1 MRGLAVEEAF
11 LELYQDV
18 AQAGAMPGV
27 DTAGLLRWLGQRPLY
42 VCCLLQRLSGP
53 DGFEAVYLPSSG
65 MLRFSLAQVGLKRTL
80 DEWRALPQAFPPDA
94 REAHVFEHAL
104 SEALEAPWPLKDL
117 GSPFIAAAAI
127 AEVFAAVD
135 AEPVAVWMAGP
146 WAQGRTALAVRLV
159 YTTAHLPGAVAEDL
173 RRRLSRL
180 RLGAELPVEP
190 VAIAGDLVALY
201 QEPHVDL
208 TEPVKAA
215 LASRAEAPS
224 EPLEEGFTGTLG
236 EVRVTGRMKAGPANW
251 TLRPFVDPDLWTE
264 GQRRTANVAALRL
277 AAKVSDPAAL
287 GPAER
292 AVLGAYSGWGG
303 VSWQKI
309 PDDVRPA
316 RAAGILYEYYTP
328 TRFCRAVWHVLERL
342 HEQGYFPSQVRALEP
357 SAGIGRFIATG
368 PTHLDWT
375 AVELAPESAQ
385 LLRLLQPDVELH
397 QTAFERFVV
406 TGHGPYDLLVANPPY
421 TGRGAL
427 LNVDPAGKR
436 WSEEAHYFLEA
447 GSRLLAPGGVM
458 VQLVPL
464 GALQGVTAIKLRET
478 LLRRCRFLGAYMPPS
493 ELFPGARL
501 NLCLQFWWKRPG
513 ELTGEL
519 SEGDKA
525 ILHGRYPLSA
535 EGLRNTGG
543 VWGKAA
549 RQGRRPGQKEAQ
561 EVYGTF
567 DPEHLARMELR
578 VVPPE
583 ELEAVVGMRE
593 AAHANV
599 RRETATDRREKGEG
613 AAPLRDDPMVG
624 SARRLGARIHRFF
637 DVARQ
642 DSALAEVAR
651 PELLADV
658 QAWVAKHGNPHG
670 KPGLRGSQERDVVAF
685 LAAVKQNGTLPPALL
700 APAADVFLGGFRGRR
715 DDLFES
721 AEYMARQAGHVEL
734 DALPKLYTGR
744 AVGSTETDPRWADWA
759 LVQLFERGAR
769 AGAWAMMPRQVYLAG
784 DLYERLEGLGKGGAR
799 EPWQERLEARQRE
812 WLIEAINPLPMSD
825 IDADLRSGWV
835 PLEALEEYLTEA
847 NHRERPSLEWK
858 DGYLEG
864 TNVYGEEVWNV
875 LAYINRESKVDE
887 VDTEGLVSRRMRQT
901 GEIEAR
907 IAEDKAMNAKFL
919 AWLREHPRWQVEV
932 ADIYNRLFRGRR
944 PFIPSSDPVPIARA
958 SGRIKL
964 KPHQNNAIRT
974 VTAMGGGLV
983 GHDVGLGKTFFA
995 LGLVAWW
1002 RQQGKA
1008 RRPLIVVPKQVL
1020 VNWLLEARRLLP
1032 DYDVLTIGVT
1042 EVGPGQYVEDS
1053 KATKARKWHEYAQGD
1068 HELCIVTMPAFL
1080 DVAVSPSKKKEI
1092 YERSV
1097 WFQRE
1102 EALAKREDTYQEKL
1116 LQQQRVELDELRR
1129 EKGEAVEEVR
1139 KGPRSVYSW
1148 ERERDEKRLKKA
1160 EGEVTRLGKKIKKL
1174 EEDIAKREARLG
1186 EAPAG
1191 TRALEE
1197 ARQAYEEFVAR
1208 RELQQ
1213 GDAIWWEDL
1222 GIDLLII
1229 DEAQNFKNLVAPEA
1243 RYGQVPK
1250 YLGAPPG
1257 DTKRCWDLF
1266 AKAQVVRE
1274 QTEGTGIVLL
1284 TGTPLKNS
1292 PVELYTLLLYIRPQ
1306 LWSERGIHNVE
1317 QFIDR
1322 YLSIEPDL
1330 VITPTGKVD
1339 TSPVVAGFQ
1348 NLGELRAMLALIMDY
1363 RIASDVGLR
1372 VPEVEA
1378 EYIEVPM
1385 QDGAE
1390 ELYQELR
1397 EKAEEAVKSKTG
1409 ETEEGEHYLSIIDKM
1424 HKAAQDLR
1432 LVDFELYQDAPTP
1445 PKYLALGERILRTCD
1460 YSGSGCMPSC
1470 AHIVFID
1477 SVAAHNWA
1485 TDSLVEQGIP
1495 RDRIARL
1502 QGKVD
1507 LEERQAI
1514 VDGLNGEWEYQDGR
1528 WVAIRP
1534 PLYDVVIGN
1543 SPVMAEGMN
1552 LQTRACGIHHLEM
1565 PWEPATVQQRNGRG
1579 VRQGNLSH
1587 LIRTGAP
1594 PDADLGAVNIYYY
1607 QTRRSFDA
1615 YRLQLVAGKR
1625 EWQGTLLRGAEG
1637 SMNNPM
1643 AGAKMSADDWLLAL
1657 AANPEQ
1663 AKIRL
1668 AAVTAA
1674 HTARRLNRQRNEAA
1688 TALIRYAGYA
1698 RSIKHVKNPDV
1709 LFQYKREMS
1718 RLRDYLLRLP
1728 DDVFRYKD
1736 LIDRS
1741 AELDLY
1747 YEPGHDF
1754 AWVQG
1759 DVLCATPKTG
1769 SGMLRFRLL
1778 AVSSTQRAVTIR
1790 IEGEWFAR
1798 HLTVD
1803 ALWAQGD
1810 IAHDCSPWDP
1820 ERDEKRR
1827 HKVQA
1832 FDWKNLSRV
1841 PDELLEADGTWLWEN
1856 VALAPYYN
1864 VQGSTT
1870 PEAGGYPSRTGDAIL
1885 FVPWTERKPERLPVW
1900 PTRAGIIDFLRYYQ
1914 GDKKT
1919 RRTLLD
1925 GWFNLNPWQV
1935 NQIRRE
1941 AGIGGEEEIDKPKEK
1956 PEKKP
1961 EKEKGN
1967 AARHGA

>member
-1 MRGLAVEEAF
+1 MQGHDVEQAF

-18 AQAGAMPGV
+18 VQAGAMPGV
-27 DTAGLLRWLGQRPLY
+27 DMAGLLRWLQQRPLY

-53 DGFEAVYLPSSG
+53 DGYAQVYLPSSG
-65 MLRFSLAQVGLKRTL
+65 LLRFSIAQVGLRRTL
-80 DEWRALPQAFPPDA
+80 EEWRGLPQPFVPDP
-94 REAHVFEHAL
+94 REAHIFEHAL
-104 SEALEAPWPLKDL
+104 SEALEAPWPVKDL
-117 GSPFIAAAAI
+117 GSQHIAADRL
-127 AEVFAAVD
+127 AEVFSAAG
-135 AEPVAVWMAGP
+135 AEPVQVWIGGP
-146 WAQGRTALAVRLV
+146 WAQGRAAPVLRIIYA
-159 YTTAHLPGAVAEDL
+159 TAHLPSATAEAL
-173 RRRLSRL
+173 RRGLGRL
-180 RLGAELPVEP
+180 RLGADLPVEP
-190 VAIAGDLVALY
+190 MAVAGDLVALY
-201 QEPHVDL
+201 QEPHIDL
-208 TEPVKAA
+208 TEPIKAA
-215 LASRAEAPS
+215 LAAQAEGPA
-224 EPLEEGFTGTLG
+224 EPLEEGFTGELG
-236 EVRVTGRMKAGPANW
+236 EVKVSGKMKTGPADW
-251 TLRPFVDPDLWTE
+251 TLRTFVDPDLWTE
-264 GQRRTANVAALRL
+264 AQRRTANVAALRL
-277 AAKVSDPAAL
+277 AARLTDP
-287 GPAER
+287 GQVGEAER
-292 AVLGAYSGWGG
+292 LVFAAYSGWGG
-303 VSWQKI
+303 ISWNKI
-309 PDDVRPA
+309 PEDVRPA
-316 RAAGILYEYYTP
+316 RATGILYEYYTP

-342 HEQGYFPSQVRALEP
+342 YADGYFPSEVRALEP

-368 PTHLDWT
+368 PKHLDWT

-385 LLRLLQPDVELH
+385 LLRLLQPGVELH

-406 TGHGPYDLLVANPPY
+406 EGHGPYDLIVANPPY

-464 GALQGVTAIKLRET
+464 GGLQGSSAVKLRET

-501 NLCLQFWWKRPG
+501 NLSLQFWWKRPS
-513 ELTGEL
+513 ELKGEL
-519 SEGDKA
+519 SEADKA
-525 ILHGRYPLSA
+525 VLHGRYPMSA

-543 VWGKAA
+543 TWGKAA

-561 EVYGTF
+561 EIFGKF

-578 VVPPE
+578 PVPAD
-583 ELEAVVGMRE
+583 ELEAVVGLRE
-593 AAHANV
+593 AAHAAL
-599 RRETATDRREKGEG
+599 RPERAADRRAAAAEERPG
-613 AAPLRDDPMVG
+613 AFDDPLVT
-624 SARRLGARIHRFF
+624 SARRLGARLHRFF

-651 PELLADV
+651 PELLIDV
-658 QAWVAKHGNPHG
+658 QAWVARYGSPHD
-670 KPGLRGSQERDVVAF
+670 KPALRASKERDVAAF
-685 LAAVKQNGTLPPALL
+685 MAAVKANGTLPPALL
-700 APAADVFLGGFRGRR
+700 APATDVLVGGFRGRR
-715 DDLFES
+715 DDLFEV
-721 AEYMARQAGHVEL
+721 AEYMARRAGHVEFADL
-734 DALPKLYTGR
+734 GKLYSGR
-744 AVGSTETDPRWADWA
+744 SVPSTESDPRWTDWA
-759 LVQLFERGAR
+759 IVQLHDRGAR

-784 DLYERLEGLGKGGAR
+784 DLYARLEELGKGGPR
-799 EPWQERLEARQRE
+799 EPWQTRLETRQRE

-847 NHRERPSLEWK
+847 NLRHRPTLVWK

-864 TNVYGEEVWNV
+864 TNVFGQEVWNI
-875 LAYINRESKVDE
+875 LAFINRESKVDE
-887 VDTEGLVSRRMRQT
+887 VDSAGLVSRRMRQT

-958 SGRIKL
+958 SGKIRL
-964 KPHQNNAIRT
+964 KAHQNNAIRT

-1080 DVAVSPSKKKEI
+1080 DVAVSPSRKKEI

-1102 EALAKREDTYQEKL
+1102 EALAKREDTYQDKL
-1116 LQQQRVELDELRR
+1116 LQQQRVELAELRR
-1129 EKGEAVEEVR
+1129 ELAENVEEVR
-1139 KGPRSVYSW
+1139 KGPNRDVYSW
-1148 ERERDEKRLKKA
+1148 QVRQEEKKYAKA
-1160 EGEVTRLGKKIKKL
+1160 ESEVTRLKKKIDKL
-1174 EEDIAKREARLG
+1174 EKDIEKRESRRG

-1208 RELQQ
+1208 RELAQ

-1222 GIDLLII
+1222 GIDLLIV

-1274 QTEGTGIVLL
+1274 ATEGTGIVLL

-1292 PVELYTLLLYIRPQ
+1292 PVELYTLLLYIRPE
-1306 LWSERGIHNVE
+1306 LWSQRGIQNVE
-1317 QFIDR
+1317 HFIDR
-1322 YLSIEPDL
+1322 YLSIESDL

-1372 VPEVEA
+1372 VPEIEA
-1378 EYIEVPM
+1378 EFIEVPM
-1385 QDGAE
+1385 QEGAE

-1409 ETEEGEHYLSIIDKM
+1409 ETAEGEHYLSIIDKM

-1432 LVDFELYQDAPTP
+1432 LVDLALYENAPTP

-1460 YSGSGCMPSC
+1460 YSGGGCLPAC

-1477 SVAAHNWA
+1477 SVAAHSWA
-1485 TDSLVEQGIP
+1485 IDSLVEQGVP

-1507 LEERQAI
+1507 LEERQAV

-1534 PLYDVVIGN
+1534 PIYDVVIGN

-1594 PDADLGAVNIYYY
+1594 PDADLGVVNVYYY

-1615 YRLQLVAGKR
+1615 YRIQLVQGKR

-1657 AANPEQ
+1657 AADPEQ

-1698 RSIKHVKNPDV
+1698 RSLKHVRNPDV
-1709 LFQYKREMS
+1709 IFQYKREMS
-1718 RLRDYLLRLP
+1718 RLRDQLLRLP

-1741 AELDLY
+1741 AEIDLY

-1754 AWVQG
+1754 AWIQG
-1759 DVLCATPKTG
+1759 DVLCMTPKQGG
-1769 SGMLRFRLL
+1769 SGLLRFRLL

-1790 IEGEWFAR
+1790 VEGEWFAR

-1803 ALWAQGD
+1803 SLWSQGEL
-1810 IAHDCSPWDP
+1810 AHDCSPWDS

-1827 HKVQA
+1827 HKIQA

-1841 PDELLEADGTWLWEN
+1841 PDDLLEADGAWLWEN
-1856 VALAPYYN
+1856 VALAAYYM

-1870 PEAGGYPSRTGDAIL
+1870 PDSGGYPSHVGEAIL
-1885 FVPWTERKPERLPVW
+1885 FIPWTERKLERPPVW
-1900 PTRAGIIDFLRYYQ
+1900 PTRAGVVDFLRHFQ

-1919 RRTLLD
+1919 RRKLLE

-1941 AGIGGEEEIDKPKEK
+1941 SGIGGEEEPD
-1956 PEKKP
+1956 KP
-1961 EKEKGN
+1961 EKEKADATRN
-1967 AARHGA
+1967 GA